1 MRFIEFLA
9 AGLLA
14 ASTAVAHPENLPR
27 SEIARRA
34 SMSKRCEAH
43 AHSFNKKRYAKR
55 MAKRGWGDANS
66 TVSITT
72 EAPYCK
78 FTHNT
83 S

>member
-1 MRFIEFLA
+1 MKFLGFLS

-14 ASTAVAHPENLPR
+14 ASTSMAHPENLPR

-34 SMSKRCEAH
+34 QMSKRCEAS
-43 AHSFNKKRYAKR
+43 ASNFNKKRQAKQ
-55 MAKRGWGDANS
+55 MEKRAWGTGNS

-78 FTHNT
+78 STT
-83 S
+83 